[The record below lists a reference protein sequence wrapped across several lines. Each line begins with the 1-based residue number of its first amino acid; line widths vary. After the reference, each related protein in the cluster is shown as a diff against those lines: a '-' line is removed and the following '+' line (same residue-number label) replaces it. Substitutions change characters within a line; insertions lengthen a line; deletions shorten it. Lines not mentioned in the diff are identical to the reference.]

1 MGLEPE
7 CIVQVKLLFKVIH
20 GPTLCLYL
28 TLRWKVKGG
37 SAAKDIFFKIGPAV
51 DSIIACATCDIFSS
65 PKSFSMFPEAQVLF
79 KIRKNQ
85 KFLFLCLRSSQH
97 HPYMS

>member
-37 SAAKDIFFKIGPAV
+37 SAAKDIFFKIFGCQKV
-51 DSIIACATCDIFSS
+51 
-65 PKSFSMFPEAQVLF
+65 EADQM
-79 KIRKNQ
+79 
-85 KFLFLCLRSSQH
+85 
-97 HPYMS
+97 P